1 MIARASR
8 DDTPRNA
15 IIRPPARVAGTEPA
29 TTLAGLTTRE
39 EGRTTGDR
47 GDAARGARVRRT
59 LVLLARGA
67 GCLRARARRWDRAAS
82 LPARS
87 APLRPGAGRAC
98 LPHALRRSR
107 QARHLRRALR
117 AAPGLDRAAAPAS
130 AGYLAL

>member
-1 MIARASR
+1 MRYAVECTDASVRWRERRAPGTLHHGQIVREDCMIARASR

-59 LVLLARGA
+59 LVLLARG
-67 GCLRARARRWDRAAS
+67 
-82 LPARS
+82 
-87 APLRPGAGRAC
+87 
-98 LPHALRRSR
+98 
-107 QARHLRRALR
+107 
-117 AAPGLDRAAAPAS
+117 
-130 AGYLAL
+130 